1 MGGDG
6 SPGMQG
12 HDDSAARVCIDFG
25 TAASKAS
32 LCLPERDDV
41 SAGELVYP
49 LQIGAVVDEPSPYLV
64 QSALLF
70 DRDHDRV
77 FFGGRAMARARSG
90 ETTSVPLVSFKT
102 FLAARDLNNTL
113 TSRLLRTIDIT
124 GRFQQRDALVLY
136 TAFLTRLVER
146 AVLSDQRLAPRLL
159 TRPRRFAYPRWR
171 PGSAANVYLAGVFDQ
186 AAAIAESLGDALLD
200 PAGLELA
207 AAGAALDAARTR
219 PGDGRME
226 GAVFEARA
234 AAECHLAFGGE
245 TPEHVLVFDM
255 GAGTTDIT
263 AVRRTPIGYKRHA
276 WQEIEGLRATMALAC
291 DEVDRLMIARFIERA
306 GAKRSKAALD
316 RFWRRLS
323 LHSRPLK
330 EALFRD
336 GYCEAEFEGR
346 MITLRS
352 QDLFKDRTFVRFQ
365 RALAAAYQDA
375 LSRVAQAAAE
385 DGANAIGV
393 ILAGGG
399 SKLTFIQQM
408 ALHTRPSVSRIRR
421 IDLRPVVPAWAQ
433 GEDFDD
439 GFRDIFPQ
447 VAISIGGAVAAMTP
461 MEFTL

>member
-1 MGGDG
+1 M
-6 SPGMQG
+6 SAK
-12 HDDSAARVCIDFG
+12 DDPTARICIDFG

-32 LCLPERDDV
+32 LCLAERDDAAA
-41 SAGELVYP
+41 SELVHP
-49 LQIGAVVDEPSPYLV
+49 LQIGAIAGEASPYLA

-70 DRDHDRV
+70 DKERV
-77 FFGGRAMARARSG
+77 HFGARAMAHARSG
-90 ETTSVPLVSFKT
+90 KATSTPLTSFKT
-102 FLAARDLNNTL
+102 FLAARDLNDTL

-124 GRFQQRDALVLY
+124 GKFQQRDALVLY
-136 TAFLTRLVER
+136 TAYLTRLVER
-146 AVLSDQRLAPRLL
+146 AILRDQTLHPRLL

-171 PGSAANVYLAGVFDQ
+171 PGSAANEYLAAVFDQ
-186 AAAIAESLGDALLD
+186 AAAIAAELGDALCSEE
-200 PAGLELA
+200 GVELHA
-207 AAGAALDAARTR
+207 ARAALDKARVQ
-219 PGDGRME
+219 PGDGRIE

-276 WQEIEGLRATMALAC
+276 WQEIEGLRATMPLAC
-291 DEVDRLMIARFIERA
+291 DEVDRLMIAKFIDRA

-316 RFWRRLS
+316 QFWRRIS

-336 GYCEAEFEGR
+336 GYCEAQFEGR
-346 MITLRS
+346 TVTVRS
-352 QDLFKDRTFVRFQ
+352 QDLFRDRTFVNFQ
-365 RALAAAYQDA
+365 RALAGAYQEA
-375 LSRVAQAAAE
+375 LTRVAHHAAQ
-385 DGANAIGV
+385 DGADAIGV

-408 ALHTRPSVSRIRR
+408 AQHTRPSVSRIRK
-421 IDLRPVVPAWAQ
+421 IDLRPVVPTWAQ
-433 GEDFDD
+433 GEDFSAEL
-439 GFRDIFPQ
+439 RDIFPQ

>member
-1 MGGDG
+1 MGDG
-6 SPGMQG
+6 APGMPTN
-12 HDDSAARVCIDFG
+12 DDPGARICIDFG
-25 TAASKAS
+25 TATSKAS
-32 LCLPERDDV
+32 LCLPERDG
-41 SAGELVYP
+41 APAAELVHP
-49 LQIGAVVDEPSPYLV
+49 LQIGAVVDEANPYLV
-64 QSALLF
+64 QSALVF
-70 DRDHDRV
+70 DREHERV

-90 ETTSVPLVSFKT
+90 ETASVPLVSFKT
-102 FLAARDLNNTL
+102 FLAARDLNDTL

-136 TAFLTRLVER
+136 TAYLTRLVER
-146 AVLSDQRLAPRLL
+146 AVLRDQRLHPRLL

-186 AAAIAESLGDALLD
+186 AAAIAAALGDALLD
-200 PAGLELA
+200 PAGVDLA
-207 AAGAALDAARTR
+207 AARAALDAARTQ
-219 PGDGRME
+219 PGDGLIE

-276 WQEIEGLRATMALAC
+276 WHEIEGLRATMALAC

-306 GAKRSKAALD
+306 DSKRSKAALD

-336 GYCEAEFEGR
+336 GFCEAEFEGR
-346 MITLRS
+346 KITLRS
-352 QDLFKDRTFVRFQ
+352 QDLFKDRTFVQFQ

-375 LSRVAQAAAE
+375 LTRVARTAAA
-385 DGANAIGV
+385 DGADAIGV

-399 SKLTFIQQM
+399 SNLTFVQQM
-408 ALHTRPSVSRIRR
+408 ARNTRPSVSRIRR
-421 IDLRPVVPAWAQ
+421 IDLRPVVPSWAQ
-433 GEDFDD
+433 GPDFD
-439 GFRDIFPQ
+439 GAFRDIFPQ
-447 VAISIGGAVAAMTP
+447 IAISIGGAVAAMTP
-461 MEFTL
+461 MEFTV